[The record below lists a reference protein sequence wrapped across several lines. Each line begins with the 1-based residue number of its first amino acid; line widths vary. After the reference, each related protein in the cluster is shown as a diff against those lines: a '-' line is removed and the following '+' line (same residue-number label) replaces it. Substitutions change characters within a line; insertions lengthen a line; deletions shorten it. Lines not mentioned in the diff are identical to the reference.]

1 MSVRGD
7 GGGSIQYI
15 QLVGGVFS
23 CWGERLLF
31 DFSANFTLSLSGPP
45 ADLKKK
51 KKKVM
56 SV

>member
-31 DFSANFTLSLSGPP
+31 DFQLILLFPLAGPQP
-45 ADLKKK
+45 T
-51 KKKVM
+51 
-56 SV
+56 

>member
-51 KKKVM
+51 KKK
-56 SV
+56 